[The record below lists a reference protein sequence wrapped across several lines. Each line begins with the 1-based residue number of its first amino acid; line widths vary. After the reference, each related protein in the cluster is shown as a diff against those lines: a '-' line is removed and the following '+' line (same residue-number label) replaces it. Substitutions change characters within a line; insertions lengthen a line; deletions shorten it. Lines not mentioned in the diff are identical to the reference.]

1 MLCAVYK
8 SSRKADTYL
17 FVNKRDCFDEVPKPL
32 MEMFGTPQLVM
43 VFPIAQRQ
51 HLGMAD
57 IRKVKSELAENGF
70 YLQLPPPPE
79 NLLKTHRQELGLE
92 D

>member
-17 FVNKRDCFDEVPKPL
+17 FVNKRDCFDDVPEAL
-32 MEMFGTPQLVM
+32 MEMFGAPQLVM
-43 VFPIAQRQ
+43 VFPIAQRE
-51 HLGMAD
+51 HLGLAD
-57 IRKVKSELAENGF
+57 INRVRTELADKGY

-79 NLLKTHRQELGLE
+79 NLLQSHRQELGLE